1 MIFLEEK
8 SSPSPLIDLTS
19 KSHESFSLYIIIF
32 FHVFLIHNLST
43 CILTKIF
50 KFHKKKERTNLLL
63 SKPSNLINHETKH
76 ELPSLSKRKEKEMA
90 GPKNFPEPSER
101 EKKGIQFGKSRET
114 VCTTLAVLIASVNKL
129 YQPGRGQPP
138 PFSLPLVNKN
148 ARPAGG
154 S

>member
-90 GPKNFPEPSER
+90 GPKNFSRTQREGKER
-101 EKKGIQFGKSRET
+101 NTIWKEEGNSL
-114 VCTTLAVLIASVNKL
+114 LAVLIASVNKL

-138 PFSLPLVNKN
+138 PFPPSLVNKN